1 MASFNDIINKEQPVL
16 VDFYADWCGPCQT
29 MTPILKD
36 VKDTL
41 GESVS
46 ILKINIDKNQSIA
59 TRFQVRGVP
68 TFMLY
73 KNGKQVWRQS
83 GLIQKNELIQ
93 LIKSHQ

>member
-29 MTPILKD
+29 MMPILKD
-36 VKDTL
+36 TKDTL

>member
-29 MTPILKD
+29 MMPILKE

-41 GESVS
+41 GEAVS

-83 GLIQKNELIQ
+83 GLIQKNDLIQ
-93 LIKSHQ
+93 LIKTHQ

>member
-29 MTPILKD
+29 MMPILKD

-73 KNGKQVWRQS
+73 KSGKQVWRQS

>member
-29 MTPILKD
+29 MMPILKE

-41 GESVS
+41 GEAVS

-73 KNGKQVWRQS
+73 KKGKQVWRQS